1 MRWSCRYRG
10 ETVPFPISYV
20 LHILKYEY
28 FNTAKFVNIFHLCT
42 VLLPLSQQDKKH
54 KSRLISSYCFT
65 IPAKISRAKKR
76 QKKKKNQLQRN
87 INQKT
92 FQLTHYHGK
101 SLKVL
106 DISQEQDLL
115 LAWRQGKAHK
125 HFKMISWENYV
136 KMVRN
141 NLLSSLLV
149 NFG

>member
-10 ETVPFPISYV
+10 ETVPFPISHV

-76 QKKKKNQLQRN
+76 QKKKK
-87 INQKT
+87 IN
-92 FQLTHYHGK
+92 YRE
-101 SLKVL
+101 
-106 DISQEQDLL
+106 ISI
-115 LAWRQGKAHK
+115 KK
-125 HFKMISWENYV
+125 HFSWHTIMENLWKCLTFLRNKTYYWPEDKGKLTNISKWFHEKIMLRWSEIIYFH
-136 KMVRN
+136 
-141 NLLSSLLV
+141 L
-149 NFG
+149 FW